1 MGLLQFVTRLRE
13 LSGGLPVGFKLCIG
27 RTEEFTEICEKMV
40 ETGMRPDFITVDG
53 AEGGTGASPLE
64 FTDSVGMPIEPALMF
79 VRRTLERFNLH
90 GEIKII
96 ASGKVLTAASLMK
109 MLAMGAD
116 VCNSAR
122 GFLFSIGCIQ
132 ALRCN
137 TNTCPTGITTHD
149 RGLVRG
155 LVVSEKSE
163 RAANFHRNTLLTLM
177 ELLAACGVDHVE
189 DIGMKHFMRGDEFVK
204 LADRYFPD
212 VLDTVMHASPGGS
225 R

>member
-1 MGLLQFVTRLRE
+1 
-13 LSGGLPVGFKLCIG
+13 
-27 RTEEFTEICEKMV
+27 
-40 ETGMRPDFITVDG
+40 
-53 AEGGTGASPLE
+53 
-64 FTDSVGMPIEPALMF
+64 MPIEPALMF
-79 VRRTLERFNLH
+79 VRRTLERFGLH

-109 MLAMGAD
+109 MLGLGAD
-116 VCNSAR
+116 LCNSAR

-137 TNTCPTGITTHD
+137 TNDCPTGITTQD
-149 RGLVRG
+149 KGLVRG

-163 RAANFHRNTLLTLM
+163 RAYRFHINTLLSLM
-177 ELLAACGVDHVE
+177 ELLAACGLERTE
-189 DIGMKHFMRGDEFVK
+189 DINMGYFMRGDEFVK

-212 VLDTVMHASPGGS
+212 GLDKVMHASPGAS